1 MEKLLK
7 FLNDSSVFYLATME
21 GNMPR
26 VRPFGF
32 SMIYDNKLYFLTN
45 TEKNVYKQLEKNPSF
60 EICALSPSNE
70 WIRINGQAK
79 FDNDNL
85 DAKKKVFEIA
95 PDLLG
100 LYESPEN
107 PKMSLF
113 YLSKG
118 SATVYSMK
126 NDPKLINF

>member
-21 GNMPR
+21 DNMPR

-45 TEKNVYKQLEKNPSF
+45 TEKNVYKQLKKNPSF

-113 YLSKG
+113 YLSGG

-126 NDPKLINF
+126 NDPKLIHF